1 MDVRKLLD
9 KIPAPTLVVVGQR
22 DLLTPVW
29 HSRYLA
35 SHIPGADLVVL
46 PGTGHMVQ
54 FERRAEFRDL
64 LVGWAER
71 WPGGSRAGPAEAD
84 ISGTAGEAT
93 PAPRASV
100 G

>member
-71 WPGGSRAGPAEAD
+71 WPGGSRAGPAGDLEA
-84 ISGTAGEAT
+84 GGL
-93 PAPRASV
+93 PPRRASV